1 MTTTKEQG
9 IWDLDEVYN
18 KIDQGSI
25 WTYDASGFTP
35 TDSKT
40 LFGWFGNWGASGTN
54 KGPAYYSSPVQL
66 GTSEKWKDIGIG
78 KEAGPV
84 AAIKTDGSM
93 WTWGNNAKG
102 QLGQNNTTTY
112 SSPKQIPG
120 TTWNIISSSYE
131 GCYGIK
137 TDGTLWSWGYNL
149 YGAMGINSRVNHSS
163 PVQIPGFSNP
173 VSFATGRR
181 NWVIKLG

>member
-78 KEAGPV
+78 RKIGPACAV
-84 AAIKTDGSM
+84 
-93 WTWGNNAKG
+93 
-102 QLGQNNTTTY
+102 
-112 SSPKQIPG
+112 
-120 TTWNIISSSYE
+120 
-131 GCYGIK
+131 K
-137 TDGTLWSWGYNL
+137 TDGTMWFWGNSNYGSSGFNSPGAFRRSSPTQLSGTWSVVSATNYSL
-149 YGAMGINSRVNHSS
+149 YG
-163 PVQIPGFSNP
+163 
-173 VSFATGRR
+173 
-181 NWVIKLG
+181 IKEG